1 MANSGSGKNGSPAEQ
16 NIKNVLSAEQVNN
29 KRETSTEF
37 RYILLLAIILAG
49 ISVLQTKRLVVTCG
63 MYAARRFKIDVALGS
78 LFIKLTLIS
87 VEKFF
92 IFGIIF
98 ITIYLIVS
106 ESKTWD
112 AYLSIALSW
121 LNLIAFCII
130 CVAYF
135 GTGEDA
141 NINFYFWSL
150 NLSAFTSGMFFA
162 VVFDLVTK
170 DIVFFLM
177 GIPLSE
183 VSVLI
188 FHLAFEYLYHLFFT
202 EQIEYFIVMNQ
213 IIGASGLW
221 LFTALF
227 WTLAFHNYYHKSNE
241 HVIHNEKTLES
252 GTTKDKEKEKMTL
265 YRKFLKVSSPTFIII
280 FTCFFVYFFHPG
292 ILPFDFLDDDTGYYI
307 ILIGIGVSAILT
319 VAVIIL
325 AFCGSG
331 PNQPWENKVYSYHL
345 LWIFPVIYT
354 VIGVLVIYTI
364 HYPERKISKF
374 IAKNIFIIGFFTVFL
389 KSTGDFNEIVCLS
402 AIGNQRRDD
411 DDDGKLSAG
420 INSLLR
426 ILICIIMFVGMG
438 YEKAIHK
445 YNKDRENWPTEGYSW
460 VFSLVFWVGKSL
472 EEGYKLLVSTFVL
485 DLHRVF
491 EVGGPEGLE
500 Y

>member
-1 MANSGSGKNGSPAEQ
+1 MKDSGSGN
-16 NIKNVLSAEQVNN
+16 NVSSAEQSN
-29 KRETSTEF
+29 KNSSPLTQT

-63 MYAARRFKIDVALGS
+63 MYAARRFKIDITLGS

-92 IFGIIF
+92 ILGIIV

-106 ESKTWD
+106 KCKTWD

-121 LNLIAFCII
+121 LNVIAFSII

-141 NINFYFWSL
+141 NINIYYWSL
-150 NLSAFTSGMFFA
+150 SLSAFLSGLFFG

-177 GIPLSE
+177 GIPFSE

-213 IIGASGLW
+213 ILGALGLW

-227 WTLAFHNYYHKSNE
+227 WTLAFYNYHPKSDK
-241 HVIHNEKTLES
+241 HVIHNEDITVNCKQIEVEH
-252 GTTKDKEKEKMTL
+252 KDDVEMPL
-265 YRKFLKVSSPTFIII
+265 YSRLLKISSPTLILI

-325 AFCGSG
+325 AFCGRG

-354 VIGVLVIYTI
+354 VIAVLVIYTI
-364 HYPERKISKF
+364 HYPEEKISKF
-374 IAKNIFIIGFFTVFL
+374 IAKNILLVGFFTVFL

-460 VFSLVFWVGKSL
+460 FFSLVFWVGKSL